1 MGKDT
6 GDGSGGGTAGR
17 KASRKRGGKETK
29 VDNAGKSILGDLRR
43 KKDSPAT
50 TAPDQ

>member
-17 KASRKRGGKETK
+17 KTGRKARAKETK

-50 TAPDQ
+50 ADTDR